1 MVNSLVIAKERGIKI
16 EQIKTDSH
24 GVYGSY
30 IKVVVDTE
38 RQQRSLA
45 GTVFSDR
52 SARIIQIKDIDMEA
66 KFGSHMIY
74 ITNNDKPGLVGKI
87 GDCLGS
93 QGVNIANFNLGR
105 DRIGGNVIE
114 LIEVDTPINNEVL
127 EKLCDIDDIVQV
139 KRLNF

>member
-1 MVNSLVIAKERGIKI
+1 
-16 EQIKTDSH
+16 
-24 GVYGSY
+24 
-30 IKVVVDTE
+30 
-38 RQQRSLA
+38 
-45 GTVFSDR
+45 
-52 SARIIQIKDIDMEA
+52 MEA